1 MPRTPRIHYQPGT
14 RPACGL
20 PSWLPRDQRTG
31 NRAEVT
37 CGCCRN
43 TWDWRYEITVNT
55 ATASAVRHE
64 LAGLAV
70 LNPELIIRGYM

>member
-1 MPRTPRIHYQPGT
+1 VPRTPRIHYQPAG

-20 PSWLPRDQRTG
+20 PSWLPDDQRTAD
-31 NRAEVT
+31 RALVT

-43 TWDWRYEITVNT
+43 TYDWRYAITANT
-55 ATASAVRHE
+55 AQAGAVRHC
-64 LAGLAV
+64 LPGLVV